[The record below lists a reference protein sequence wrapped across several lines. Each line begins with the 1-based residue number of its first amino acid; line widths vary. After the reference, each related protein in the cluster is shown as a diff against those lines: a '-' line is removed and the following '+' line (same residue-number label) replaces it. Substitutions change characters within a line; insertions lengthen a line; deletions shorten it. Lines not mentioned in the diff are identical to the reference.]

1 MIISVLNKKGG
12 SAKTTTTATLSTIL
26 GALGNKVLVVDIDP
40 QCNIT
45 ALLNV
50 DNPTNTINNLFLEK
64 SSRIDY
70 QFVKSCIY
78 ETSYEN
84 VDIIP
89 GDEDLDMTIDKISVD
104 MSRIPQLILKKS
116 FDYIVDDYD
125 YILIDNTPYFNLL
138 TRNALCASDQV
149 IIPVDCDGFSYE
161 GLSKLIEKVIDT
173 KEELNPK
180 LDILGVFLTKVNSR
194 TKLYKHLNEGY
205 NDQLGDKFMK
215 TYIRHDNK
223 VKESNT
229 VYEPLPYYDKNSKAL
244 QDYMNLLIEFNIL
257 NDSSLSLLKDQL
269 VTDSDDTNS
278 ID

>member
-12 SAKTTTTATLSTIL
+12 SGKTTSTATLSTML

-40 QCNIT
+40 QCNMT

-50 DNPTNTINNLFLEK
+50 NNSSNTINNLFLEK

-70 QFVKSCIY
+70 EYVKSCIY
-78 ETSYEN
+78 GTEYEN
-84 VDIIP
+84 VYIIP
-89 GDEDLDMTIDKISVD
+89 GYEDLDLTIDKISVD

-116 FDYIVDDYD
+116 FDYIEDDYD

-138 TRNALCASDQV
+138 TRNALCASDKV

-173 KEELNPK
+173 KEELNPS
-180 LDILGVFLTKVNSR
+180 LDILGVFLTKVNNR
-194 TKLYKHLNEGY
+194 TKLYKQLKEGY
-205 NDQLGDKFMK
+205 TDQLGSKFMK
-215 TYIRHDNK
+215 TYIRLDNK

-244 QDYMNLLIEFNIL
+244 QDYMRLLIEFDIL
-257 NDSSLSLLKDQL
+257 NDDSLSLLKEQL
-269 VTDSDDTNS
+269 VDEVEHAEN
-278 ID
+278 I

>member
-40 QCNIT
+40 QCNVT
-45 ALLNV
+45 ALLNIN
-50 DNPTNTINNLFLEK
+50 NPSNTINNLFLEK

-70 QFVKSCIY
+70 EYVKGCIY
-78 ETSYEN
+78 ETEYEN

-89 GDEDLDMTIDKISVD
+89 GDEDLDMTIDKITVD

-125 YILIDNTPYFNLL
+125 FILIDNTPYFNLL
-138 TRNALCASDQV
+138 TRNALCASDKV

-173 KEELNPK
+173 KEELNSK
-180 LDILGVFLTKVNSR
+180 LDILGVFLTKVNNR

-205 NDQLGDKFMK
+205 TEQLGDKFMN

-244 QDYMNLLIEFNIL
+244 QDYMRLLIEFNIL
-257 NDSSLSLLKDQL
+257 NDESLSLLKDQL
-269 VTDSDDTNS
+269 IDEPETNF
-278 ID
+278 

>member
-12 SAKTTTTATLSTIL
+12 SGKTTSTATLSTLL

-50 DNPTNTINNLFLEK
+50 NNPSNTINNLFLEK

-70 QFVKSCIY
+70 EYVKSCIY
-78 ETSYEN
+78 ETEYKN

-89 GDEDLDMTIDKISVD
+89 GYEDLDMTIDKISVH

-116 FDYIVDDYD
+116 FDYIEDDYD

-138 TRNALCASDQV
+138 TRNALCASDYV

-173 KEELNPK
+173 KEELNPS
-180 LDILGVFLTKVNSR
+180 LDILGVFLTKVNNR
-194 TKLYKHLNEGY
+194 TKLYKQLNEGY
-205 NDQLGDKFMK
+205 TDQLGSKFMK

-223 VKESNT
+223 VKVSNT
-229 VYEPLPYYDKNSKAL
+229 EYEPLPYYDKNSKAL
-244 QDYMNLLIEFNIL
+244 QDYMRLLIEFDIL
-257 NDSSLSLLKDQL
+257 NDDSLSLLKEQL
-269 VTDSDDTNS
+269 VDEVEQVDN
-278 ID
+278 I